1 MTVTRVNYTNTLL
14 THYSHTAH
22 TSRQIYHD
30 LFETACLFYALK
42 NIFKIYIY
50 LMTSSTKIQYVPK
63 I

>member
-1 MTVTRVNYTNTLL
+1 MTVTGVNY
-14 THYSHTAH
+14 THYSHTTH

-30 LFETACLFYALK
+30 LFETACSFYALK

-63 I
+63 N